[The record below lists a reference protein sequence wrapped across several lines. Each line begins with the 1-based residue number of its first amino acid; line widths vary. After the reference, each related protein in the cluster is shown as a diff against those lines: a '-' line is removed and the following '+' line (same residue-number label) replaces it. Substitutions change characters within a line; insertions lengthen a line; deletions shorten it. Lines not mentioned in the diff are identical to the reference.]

1 MLGTVVAC
9 AALVVFLP
17 DGASASRPAKIST
30 RPPPS
35 HQHGAGRHSVYEVNV
50 AGFLALSEHEI
61 EAPLG
66 QGVMPAIRLALDH
79 IEHYPAFSH
88 VFRLKLLHNDT
99 QVSHSIN
106 LLFILWFAL
115 STRELLWRCA

>member
-1 MLGTVVAC
+1 MLGAVVAAC
-9 AALVVFLP
+9 AALVVFFP
-17 DGASASRPAKIST
+17 ADVIASRAAKIST

-35 HQHGAGRHSVYEVNV
+35 HQHGSGAGRHAVYEVNV
-50 AGFLALSEHEI
+50 AGFLALSDHEI

-88 VFRLKLLHNDT
+88 AFRLKLLHNDT
-99 QVSHSIN
+99 QVSRSVQAASF
-106 LLFILWFAL
+106 LRVSSAL
-115 STRELLWRCA
+115 T